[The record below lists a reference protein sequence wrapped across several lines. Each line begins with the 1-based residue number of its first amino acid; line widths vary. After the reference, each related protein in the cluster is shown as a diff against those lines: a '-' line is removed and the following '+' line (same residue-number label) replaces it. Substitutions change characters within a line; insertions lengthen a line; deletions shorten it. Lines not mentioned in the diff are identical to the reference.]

1 MSPAVTT
8 WLARAVADAKARDLP
23 QLEPLL
29 EALARSLQALRD
41 ADSEFVHPALPSADP
56 NPRSPIPNPRS
67 PIPGPRSPI
76 PDPRSPDPGPR
87 SPIPDPR

>member
-1 MSPAVTT
+1 MSPAVTA

-56 NPRSPIPNPRS
+56 QPPIPDPQPPVPDPRTPIPDPRTPVPGPRS
-67 PIPGPRSPI
+67 PIPGPR
-76 PDPRSPDPGPR
+76 
-87 SPIPDPR
+87 